1 MASKHLG
8 SIELCSTAKTAFLTD
23 LIPSFSSHLV
33 PTARQPSSPGKKKK
47 ILALRHCLLTLAEKI
62 GDFALLLSS
71 KGIAIVT
78 AHALVRTAYL
88 LYPYGFHKHKP
99 CWLSEPGA

>member
-1 MASKHLG
+1 MASLVSREDHRPQIL
-8 SIELCSTAKTAFLTD
+8 AKLKSW
-23 LIPSFSSHLV
+23 PW
-33 PTARQPSSPGKKKK
+33 KKKK
-47 ILALRHCLLTLAEKI
+47 ILVLRHCLLTLAEKI